1 MKENFT
7 EPEWTLLKRLHFQV
21 FALVAGSDGTID
33 RREMAEL
40 KRQLDTGGLVADPLH
55 RRLLVD
61 IVRDDPDS
69 YRVDLIPNRMPA
81 FASQVKGILHDH
93 LSPTEYQG
101 FIESLF
107 ASGLR
112 VARSSGTNPLGFGK
126 AVSKDERAALAAFAV
141 QYDLDSDAL
150 QRRLGFGLGSADP
163 PAGAPGQRSFL
174 S

>member
-1 MKENFT
+1 MKEHFT

-61 IVRDDPDS
+61 IVKDDPNS
-69 YRVDLIPNRMPA
+69 YRVDLTPNRMPG
-81 FASQVKGILHDH
+81 FASQVKEILRDH
-93 LSPTEYQG
+93 LSPSEYQG
-101 FIESLF
+101 FVESLF

-112 VARSSGTNPLGFGK
+112 VARSSGTNPLGFGR

-150 QRRLGFGLGSADP
+150 QRRLGFDLGPTHPST
-163 PAGAPGQRSFL
+163 GTQGQGSFL